1 MRIAYMGVLFMHNR
15 NLSYNPPSSP
25 AYNTDPGRY
34 DNRDRSLQA
43 TPKNGGCG
51 SSAFPACGTTPPER
65 ELGPAVGALGTDDLD
80 DLVAAEHGED
90 PAYARPVADDERLV
104 VAGDLGERG
113 GDGVFRVHR
122 PFGIAFF
129 EHGAADVAV
138 LLVDVRPLPFLSFR
152 RLEKGN
158 RLRGREREWRV
169 ESRER

>member
-1 MRIAYMGVLFMHNR
+1 MAAAVLEGGAFER
-15 NLSYNPPSSP
+15 VGGDQAGLLPKLLAVLSS
-25 AYNTDPGRY
+25 
-34 DNRDRSLQA
+34 
-43 TPKNGGCG
+43 GCRAEG
-51 SSAFPACGTTPPER
+51 DPPER